1 MVPCSGESKDLIS
14 LKLWERGATG
24 IVEHDAPGGDF
35 RLQAFFET
43 PDESLAAEFGGDWV
57 AQEEFDWV
65 EAAKDS
71 LQPMLVGDRLFI
83 VPDWRNDP
91 TPEGRIRIDAHL
103 GRAYGTGA
111 GEATRLALIAV
122 ERYLRPGDVVLDIGT
137 GTGILSVA
145 AARLGARAVI
155 ACDVDPEAVEVA
167 AENLKRDGVD
177 VGLFTGSA
185 DAVRSSA
192 AQFLVANISA
202 ATIIFLSGEFARVL
216 QAGGRAAVAGFLEH
230 DNERVRN
237 AMAAAGFEEI
247 GSHSEGEWWS
257 LVFRR
262 V

>member
-1 MVPCSGESKDLIS
+1 MVPCSEESKDLVS

-24 IVEHDAPGGDF
+24 IVEHDAPGGGF

-43 PDESLAAEFGGDWV
+43 PDESLAAEFDGEWV
-57 AQEEFDWV
+57 TQEEFDWV

-145 AARLGARAVI
+145 AVRLDAGVVI

-167 AENLKRDGVD
+167 AENLKRDEVA

-185 DAVRSSA
+185 DAIRSGA

-216 QAGGRAAVAGFLEH
+216 QSGGRVAVAGFIER
-230 DNERVRN
+230 DNERIRN
-237 AMAAAGFEEI
+237 AMTAAGFEEI
-247 GSHSEGEWWS
+247 GSHSEGEWWC